1 MFIYFL
7 LIRIVALFGHRKAK
21 KLCVGQCEVARYLKE
36 HKNTQTDLQGCVWFH
51 ASSVGEFEQARPIIE
66 KLKSER
72 PETKILLTFFSPS
85 GYELRKDYKYADKVM
100 YLPFATK
107 RNARHFLH
115 VFSPAM
121 AIFIKYEF
129 WPAYLRELNRRAIQ
143 TYLISGIFRPK
154 QTFFKPWGSSY
165 RHLLT
170 RFTKMFVQD
179 AASLELLAKFNIKNV
194 EVAGDTRFD
203 RVYCIAKHAKE
214 IPTVEHFVT
223 AQLNEFEQP
232 TEKVIVAG
240 STWPQDEFLLA
251 RYIEEHPDVKLVLV
265 PHETDEKH
273 MHTIF
278 QIFQGRYVRFTEA
291 TPHNVL
297 HVQTIVIDTIG
308 MLSSIYR
315 YGKVAYIGGGFGVG
329 IHNTL
334 EPAVYG
340 IPVLF
345 GPNYQRFREAKGL
358 IAAGAGFSVNNYE
371 DFERTMDTAL
381 EQYKE
386 LGLKAKE
393 YVESELGATSK
404 ICGEIFG
411 MNND

>member
-21 KLCVGQCEVARYLKE
+21 KLIAGQCEVKRFLKE
-36 HKNTQTDLQGCVWFH
+36 NKDKEIPLRGCIWFH

-66 KLKSER
+66 KMKMEK
-72 PETKILLTFFSPS
+72 PGTKILLTFFSPS

-100 YLPFATK
+100 YLPFATR

-115 VFSPAM
+115 VFKPSM

-129 WPAYLRELNRRAIQ
+129 WPAYLRELNHRGIP
-143 TYLISGIFRPK
+143 TFLISGIFRPK

-170 RFTKMFVQD
+170 RFTRLYVQD
-179 AASLELLAKFNIKNV
+179 TASLELLAKFGIKNV

-203 RVYCIAKHAKE
+203 RVHAIAQHAKD
-214 IPTVEHFVT
+214 IPSVEHFIN
-223 AQLNEFEQP
+223 AQLNEFERP
-232 TEKVIVAG
+232 TDKVIVAG
-240 STWPQDEFLLA
+240 STWPQDEQLLA

-265 PHETDEKH
+265 PHEIDEH
-273 MHTIF
+273 HLHNIF

-291 TPHNVL
+291 TPNNVL
-297 HVQTIVIDTIG
+297 HVQTFVIDTIG

-315 YGKVAYIGGGFGVG
+315 YGHVAYIGGGFGVG

-340 IPVLF
+340 MPVVF

-371 DFERTMDTAL
+371 EFERTMDMAL
-381 EQYKE
+381 EQYE
-386 LGLKAKE
+386 ALGKKAKE
-393 YVESELGATSK
+393 YVASELGATGK
-404 ICGEIFG
+404 ISREIF
-411 MNND
+411 N

>member
-7 LIRIVALFGHRKAK
+7 LIRLVALFGHRKAK
-21 KLCVGQCEVARYLKE
+21 KLCAGQCEVRRFLKE
-36 HKNTQTDLQGCVWFH
+36 NKDKEIPLQGCIWFH

-66 KLKSER
+66 KLKTEK
-72 PETKILLTFFSPS
+72 PNTKILLTFFSPS

-107 RNARHFLH
+107 RNAKHFLH
-115 VFSPAM
+115 VLKPSM
-121 AIFIKYEF
+121 AVFVKYEF
-129 WPAYLRELNRRAIQ
+129 WPAYLRELNRRNIP

-179 AASLELLAKFNIKNV
+179 TASMELLAKFHITNV

-203 RVYCIAKHAKE
+203 RVHAIAQHAKD

-223 AQLNEFEQP
+223 ARINEFAPQA
-232 TEKVIVAG
+232 TKVIIAG
-240 STWPQDEFLLA
+240 STWPQDEALLA
-251 RYIEEHPDVKLVLV
+251 RYIEEHEDVKLVLV

-273 MHTIF
+273 VHNIF
-278 QIFQGRYVRFTEA
+278 QFFKGRYVRYTEA
-291 TPHNVL
+291 TPNNVL
-297 HVQTIVIDTIG
+297 HVQTLVIDTIG

-315 YGKVAYIGGGFGVG
+315 YGQVAYIGGGFGVG

-340 IPVLF
+340 MPVIF

-358 IAAGAGFSVNNYE
+358 IAAGAGFSISNYE
-371 DFERTMDTAL
+371 EFAATMDLAL
-381 EQYKE
+381 ANYSE
-386 LGLKAKE
+386 LGLKAKA
-393 YVESELGATSK
+393 YVESELGATTK
-404 ICGEIFG
+404 ISNEIF
-411 MNND
+411 DL

>member
-21 KLCVGQCEVARYLKE
+21 KLCAGQCEVRRYLKE
-36 HKNTQTDLQGCVWFH
+36 HKDTQTDLQGCVWFH

-66 KLKSER
+66 KLKKEK
-72 PETKILLTFFSPS
+72 PDLKILLTFFSPS

-115 VFSPAM
+115 VFNPAM

-129 WPAYLRELNRRAIQ
+129 WPAYLRELNRRNIP

-154 QTFFKPWGSSY
+154 QTFFKPWGSGY

-179 AASLELLAKFNIKNV
+179 KASLALLNKFHITNV

-203 RVYCIAKHAKE
+203 RVYWIAQHANE

-223 AQLNEFEQP
+223 TQLNEFERP
-232 TEKVIVAG
+232 IEKVIIAG
-240 STWPQDEFLLA
+240 STWPQDELLLA
-251 RYIEEHPDVKLVLV
+251 RYIEEHPDVRLVLV
-265 PHETDEKH
+265 PHEIDEKH
-273 MHTIF
+273 LHTIF

-297 HVQTIVIDTIG
+297 HVQTLVIDTIG

-340 IPVLF
+340 MPVVF

-358 IAAGAGFSVNNYE
+358 IAAGAGFSINNYE
-371 DFERTMDTAL
+371 EFERIMDMAL
-381 EQYKE
+381 EQYAE
-386 LGLKAKE
+386 LGAKAKE
-393 YVESELGATSK
+393 YVASELGATTK
-404 ICGEIFG
+404 ITDEIF
-411 MNND
+411 DL

>member
-1 MFIYFL
+1 M
-7 LIRIVALFGHRKAK
+7 
-21 KLCVGQCEVARYLKE
+21 
-36 HKNTQTDLQGCVWFH
+36 
-51 ASSVGEFEQARPIIE
+51 E
-66 KLKSER
+66 K
-72 PETKILLTFFSPS
+72 PGTKILLTFFSPS

-100 YLPFATK
+100 YLPFATR

-115 VFSPAM
+115 VFKPSM

-129 WPAYLRELNRRAIQ
+129 WPAYLRELNHRDIP
-143 TYLISGIFRPK
+143 TFLISGIFRPK

-170 RFTKMFVQD
+170 RFTRLYVQD
-179 AASLELLAKFNIKNV
+179 TASLELLAKFGIKNV

-203 RVYCIAKHAKE
+203 RVHAIAQHAKD
-214 IPTVEHFVT
+214 IPSVEHFIN
-223 AQLNEFEQP
+223 AQLNEFERP
-232 TEKVIVAG
+232 TDKVIVAG
-240 STWPQDEFLLA
+240 STWPQDEQLLA

-265 PHETDEKH
+265 PHEIDEH
-273 MHTIF
+273 HLHNIF

-291 TPHNVL
+291 TPNNVL
-297 HVQTIVIDTIG
+297 HVQTFVIDTIG

-315 YGKVAYIGGGFGVG
+315 YGHVAYIGGGFGVG

-340 IPVLF
+340 MPVVF

-371 DFERTMDTAL
+371 EFERTMDMAL
-381 EQYKE
+381 EQYE
-386 LGLKAKE
+386 ALGKKAKE
-393 YVESELGATSK
+393 YVASELGATGK
-404 ICGEIFG
+404 ISREIF
-411 MNND
+411 N

>member
-21 KLCVGQCEVARYLKE
+21 KLIAGQCEVKRFLKE
-36 HKNTQTDLQGCVWFH
+36 NKDKEIPLQGCIWFH

-66 KLKSER
+66 KMKMEK
-72 PETKILLTFFSPS
+72 PGTKILLTFFSPS

-100 YLPFATK
+100 YLPFATR
-107 RNARHFLH
+107 RNARPFLH
-115 VFSPAM
+115 VFKPSM

-129 WPAYLRELNRRAIQ
+129 WPAYLRELNHRDIP
-143 TYLISGIFRPK
+143 TFLISGIFRPK

-170 RFTKMFVQD
+170 RFTRLYVQD
-179 AASLELLAKFNIKNV
+179 TASLELLAKFGIKNV

-203 RVYCIAKHAKE
+203 RVHAIAQHAKD
-214 IPTVEHFVT
+214 IPSVEHFIN
-223 AQLNEFEQP
+223 AQLNEFERP
-232 TEKVIVAG
+232 TDKVIVAG
-240 STWPQDEFLLA
+240 STWPQDEQLLA

-265 PHETDEKH
+265 PHEIDEH
-273 MHTIF
+273 HLHNIF

-291 TPHNVL
+291 TPNNVL
-297 HVQTIVIDTIG
+297 HVQTFVIDTIG

-315 YGKVAYIGGGFGVG
+315 YGHVAYIGGGFGVG

-340 IPVLF
+340 MPVVF

-371 DFERTMDTAL
+371 EFERTMDMAL
-381 EQYKE
+381 EQYE
-386 LGLKAKE
+386 ALGKKAKE
-393 YVESELGATSK
+393 YVASELGATGK
-404 ICGEIFG
+404 ISREIF
-411 MNND
+411 N